1 MKLRHRKL
9 FTTAT
14 AVVLVLL
21 SSVYPSFA
29 GEGGA
34 GTTIYKN
41 HVDLGNGVTYT
52 NTISQNSTY
61 GIQESHAFS
70 TVPGNIVKPIVLA
83 CDTIYGSMNIN
94 SVVGYAQRLGYN
106 VLAAVNSDFFS
117 MSTGVPLGIVIE
129 NGIYKCS
136 PEGYPSVLFDADGR
150 ASVVENTAVQ
160 IKMTNQ
166 GGGDAGAEN
175 AGKYVMLTHFNK
187 MRQNGAGLYLF
198 DEHFSTVS
206 TRTSSAGWAVKFK
219 ILDGEM
225 KTKGTMQLQVAEVYE
240 GSSPMT
246 IGSGYMVLTADDKSN
261 RYYEFEKFSVG
272 DMVTLETSCYNN
284 TALENAKW
292 ATGAGNI
299 IVQNGAITDSSA
311 WDSALL
317 YKNPRS
323 ALGIKADGTVVY
335 YELDGRQ
342 PGHSNGISMKQLA
355 QEFIDQGCVT
365 AVNFDGGG
373 SSAIAAKLPG
383 SASVQVLSTP
393 SDGAL
398 RKCSTYILLVSEA
411 VSNGIPNRLTLDQ
424 AGSVVYQGASMN
436 LSYKAIDSG
445 YQTTAAPSDV
455 SAQVTAGYGEI
466 EDQVYTAGWVAG
478 METISMSSPSS
489 GVTGQSSVYVTNTLS
504 DISVKADGKPVSSL
518 SLNEGDQVQFSQT
531 ATYNGKNV
539 IIGQNN
545 FKYTLTGDDVAS
557 ISDTGLLT
565 IKEEASG
572 SAVLSI
578 ASGGVVKTVNISV
591 KGVFSDISG
600 HWAESYITQ
609 MYEKGVVNGMGGG
622 MFKPGSNI
630 KRADFMLM
638 LYRASGSPE
647 VTGAENL
654 SAMTKEN
661 GLSASDVD
669 GLSAAASSGSPETD
683 AKDVQ
688 GRRQEGSLSS
698 ENSGGNS
705 GFADVADDAYYADA
719 VKWAKG
725 LGIAQGDGTNF
736 NPSANMTREDA
747 FTFLHRYLKEKN
759 VSLTQSSEDTLAV
772 FTDADQISSYAR
784 EAAAQFVASKIVD
797 GYDGRI
803 NPKGLLTRAEM
814 CKILSIAL
822 EMI

>member
-9 FTTAT
+9 VTTAT

-34 GTTIYKN
+34 GSTIYKN
-41 HVDLGNGVTYT
+41 QMDLGNGVTYT

-61 GIQESHAFS
+61 GIQESHSFS
-70 TVPGNIVKPIVLA
+70 TTPGESVKAVVLA

-94 SVVGYAQRLGYN
+94 SIVSYAQQLGYN
-106 VLAAVNSDFFS
+106 VLAAINSDFFS

-166 GGGDAGAEN
+166 GGGEAGTEN
-175 AGKYVMLTHFNK
+175 FGKYVMLTHFNK
-187 MRQNGAGLYLF
+187 MRQNGAGMYLF

-206 TRTSSAGWAVKFK
+206 TRTSSSGWAVKLK
-219 ILDGEM
+219 ILEGEM
-225 KTKGTMQLQVAEVYE
+225 KTKGTMQLQVTEVYE

-261 RYYEFEKFSVG
+261 LYYQFEKFSVG
-272 DMVTLETSCYNN
+272 DTVTLETSCYNN
-284 TALENAKW
+284 ASIENAKW
-292 ATGAGNI
+292 GTGAGNI
-299 IVQNGAITDSSA
+299 IVQNGAITDSSG

-355 QEFIDQGCVT
+355 QELIDQGCVT

-383 SASVQVLSTP
+383 NASVQVLSTP

-411 VSNGIPNRLTLDQ
+411 VSDGIPNKLTLDQ
-424 AGSVVYQGASMN
+424 AGAVVYQGASMS

-455 SAQVTAGYGEI
+455 TAQVTEGYGKI
-466 EDQVYTAGWVAG
+466 QDQVYTAGWVAG
-478 METISMSSPSS
+478 METISMNSPST
-489 GVTGQSSVYVTNTLS
+489 GVTGQASVYVTNTLS
-504 DISVKADGKPVSSL
+504 SISVKAGGQTVSSL
-518 SLNEGDQVQFSQT
+518 SLEEGDQVQFSQT

-539 IIGQNN
+539 VIGQKN
-545 FKYTLTGDDVAS
+545 FQYTLTGDDIGTV
-557 ISDTGLLT
+557 SDTGLLT
-565 IKEEASG
+565 IKEDASG

-591 KGVFSDISG
+591 NGVFSDISG
-600 HWAESYITQ
+600 HWAESYITE
-609 MYEKGVVNGMGGG
+609 MYEKGVVNGMGAGR
-622 MFKPGSNI
+622 FQPGSNI

-638 LYRASGSPE
+638 LYRASGSPK
-647 VTGAENL
+647 VTDDSSEQDVLAE
-654 SAMTKEN
+654 S
-661 GLSASDVD
+661 
-669 GLSAAASSGSPETD
+669 
-683 AKDVQ
+683 
-688 GRRQEGSLSS
+688 EGSSRD
-698 ENSGGNS
+698 S
-705 GFADVADDAYYADA
+705 GFADVADDAYYAQA

-725 LGIAQGDGTNF
+725 LGIAKGDGTNF

-747 FTFLHRYLKEKN
+747 FTFLHRYLKEQN
-759 VSLTQSSEDTLAV
+759 AALTQASEDTLSV
-772 FTDADQISSYAR
+772 FTDEDQISSYAR
-784 EAAAQFVASKIVD
+784 EAAAEFVASEIVD

-822 EMI
+822 KMI